1 MVKAFDK
8 PVHSWREIAA
18 EAKKET
24 DPKKLIELVETL
36 CEALETIRLNGVSA
50 IFPKR
55 AVNLPLP
62 EHSAFATGE
71 QTAQACAKATVD
83 FRQSIQ
89 AIQTV
94 VRTIRLPLPKISSVA
109 RLPRKIV

>member
-1 MVKAFDK
+1 MGKAEQPYCSEGDK
-8 PVHSWREIAA
+8 EDEAVAGEISLLRS
-18 EAKKET
+18 K
-24 DPKKLIELVETL
+24 P
-36 CEALETIRLNGVSA
+36 LNERYG
-50 IFPKR
+50 
-55 AVNLPLP
+55 LL
-62 EHSAFATGE
+62 
-71 QTAQACAKATVD
+71 ATVD

>member
-1 MVKAFDK
+1 MPARAGRVQMPCA
-8 PVHSWREIAA
+8 SAYGLSEIV
-18 EAKKET
+18 
-24 DPKKLIELVETL
+24 LLVEMQVKRQPRSLSTHPGNQ
-36 CEALETIRLNGVSA
+36 EVSW
-50 IFPKR
+50 IVVVISP
-55 AVNLPLP
+55 
-62 EHSAFATGE
+62 HSLTRIGE
-71 QTAQACAKATVD
+71 QNGASLCSRLLATVD